1 MDFSI
6 IIPALNEEK
15 KINQDI
21 EAAANFLVQSKLLGE
36 IIVVDDGSTDQTSSV
51 VKKSEIPQSL
61 SLKVIRFDQHHGKGF
76 AVRAGI
82 LDSCGDFIM
91 FMDSGR
97 NVPLSYIKSG
107 LKLLQSDV
115 CDIAMGSR
123 HLPDSIIHKPLI
135 WYRRVYSILFRM
147 FVKFYLD
154 IPNHLSDSQCGFKI
168 YKRGIAHQLY
178 EECVSEGFIFDVEI
192 ILRAKKYGYRM
203 QEFAIEW
210 TCDRDSRLSIT
221 ATPIMI
227 KELLRIK
234 KILSFQES

>member
-1 MDFSI
+1 MDLSI

-15 KINQDI
+15 KIEQDI
-21 EAAANFLVQSKLLGE
+21 EASANFLVRSKLLGE

-51 VKKSEIPQSL
+51 AKKSKIPQSL
-61 SLKVIRFDQHHGKGF
+61 SLKVIRLDQHHGKGF
-76 AVRAGI
+76 AVRVGI
-82 LDSCGDFIM
+82 LDSSGDFVM

-97 NVPLSYIKSG
+97 NVPLSYIMSG

-135 WYRRVYSILFRM
+135 WYRRLYSILFRM
-147 FVKFYLD
+147 FVKFYLEL
-154 IPNHLSDSQCGFKI
+154 PNHLTDSQCGFKI
-168 YKRGIAHQLY
+168 YKRGVAHQLY
-178 EECVSEGFIFDVEI
+178 KECVSKGFIFDVEV
-192 ILRAKKYGYRM
+192 ILRAKKYGFRM

-221 ATPIMI
+221 ATPMMI
-227 KELLRIK
+227 KELLRLK
-234 KILSFQES
+234 KILSLQ